1 MTTLRE
7 YNENK
12 PISYLWFCGAG
23 NPTGID
29 FFQNTEPV
37 DSEDYCDLQEDTLLP
52 SLLDLSGRIN
62 KEHGWVWDGNGLGDV
77 KDLNGNTI
85 YAIAARN

>member
-1 MTTLRE
+1 MTTLRA

-29 FFQNTEPV
+29 YHQST
-37 DSEDYCDLQEDTLLP
+37 CDLQVLLP
-52 SLLDLSGRIN
+52 SLLDLSGLIN
-62 KEHGWVWDGNGLGDV
+62 KEHGWVWDGNGLGCV
-77 KDLNGNTI
+77 KDPSGNTI
-85 YAIAARN
+85 YAIAAR

>member
-1 MTTLRE
+1 MTLRE

-29 FFQNTEPV
+29 YHQ
-37 DSEDYCDLQEDTLLP
+37 SDLQELVLLT
-52 SLLDLSGRIN
+52 SLLDLSGLIN
-62 KEHGWVWDGNGLGDV
+62 KEHGWVWDGNGLGEV
-77 KDLNGNTI
+77 KDENGNTI
-85 YAIAARN
+85 YALAARN